1 MTRGVTRLRLCITS
15 RRCWYTNLT
24 ATAPDCDAF
33 YTDPNA
39 IAIYEAWVQT
49 ITSRV
54 NTITNVTYGADPTIF
69 AWDLINEGRC
79 DDPTDC
85 SASDILVITT
95 KLNTPALEGSSNCL
109 QALTHLCCCVQ
120 SWIQTVAPVLKS
132 SVQQLV
138 TVGEDGFLQ
147 AANCLSSK

>member
-1 MTRGVTRLRLCITS
+1 MAKLSLCVTL

-24 ATAPDCDAF
+24 ATAPNCDGF

-54 NTITNVTYGADPTIF
+54 NTVTNVTYGADPTIF

-79 DDPTDC
+79 DDPTTC
-85 SASDILVITT
+85 SASDIQVHHQH
-95 KLNTPALEGSSNCL
+95 GRL
-109 QALTHLCCCVQ
+109 Q
-120 SWIQTVAPVLKS
+120 
-132 SVQQLV
+132 
-138 TVGEDGFLQ
+138 F
-147 AANCLSSK
+147 